1 MTIPRI
7 QLGKNGE
14 SIAARHLE
22 QRGYRILT
30 RNYRSPAG
38 EIDIVARQGE
48 TIVFIEVKTRRS
60 QRYGHPKAAV
70 TPAKQRKIS
79 MAALHYLKSQN
90 QLQARSRF
98 DVVTILP
105 KGDSSQIELIQNA
118 FELAYE

>member
-1 MTIPRI
+1 MKIPRI

-22 QRGYRILT
+22 QHGYRILT

-38 EIDIVARQGE
+38 EIDLVARQGE
-48 TIVFIEVKTRRS
+48 TIVFVEVKTRRS
-60 QRYGHPKAAV
+60 QRFGHPKTAV

-79 MAALHYLKSQN
+79 MAALYYLKSKN